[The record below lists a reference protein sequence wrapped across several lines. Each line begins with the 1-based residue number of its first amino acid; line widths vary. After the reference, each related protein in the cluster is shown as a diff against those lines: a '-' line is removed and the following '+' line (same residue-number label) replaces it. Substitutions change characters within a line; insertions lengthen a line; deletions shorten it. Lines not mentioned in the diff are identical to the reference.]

1 MAGGYTPDG
10 RYAVDRAREHT
21 VQFKDNFGEEMPP
34 RVLAERMGQFVHQFT
49 CFGGARLLESTFS
62 SVDTTT
68 AKRNMTYI
76 ASLPLDSASFV

>member
-1 MAGGYTPDG
+1 MDAMLSTERGST
-10 RYAVDRAREHT
+10 RYSLRTTSVRRCLPEYLLSAWASLYISSHALEARA
-21 VQFKDNFGEEMPP
+21 
-34 RVLAERMGQFVHQFT
+34 
-49 CFGGARLLESTFS
+49 LLESTFS